1 MLIVTCPSREIMER
15 SCRRKPRRSECRC
28 LPAGCT
34 DQCRE
39 ELVGTERSSIELVK
53 LPLSNYHLL
62 LFTRV
67 FFYLVL
73 IIK

>member
-15 SCRRKPRRSECRC
+15 SCRRKPRRNECRC